1 MFKLFITVNKIW
13 ILKKIFPKII
23 IPKAVYKEFKEPLGN
38 YRIKEINKLIEE
50 GFIEVKTIQVNT
62 KEHYTFKQIKDGD
75 LTGKC
80 AGNGESAALS
90 LAIHNKG
97 IIVSNNTKDVI
108 KIVNMYKLKWLRVGD
123 ILEIAITKKIIKK
136 SKAEEIWQE
145 MKDKNRFL
153 GKWETVNKY
162 LEEKYSK

>member
-1 MFKLFITVNKIW
+1 MKIWRICLYIKPIFYDTDCLSCFIVVNKIW

-23 IPKAVYKEFKEPLGN
+23 IPKEVYKEFKEPPEN
-38 YRIKEINKLIEE
+38 NRIKEINKLIEE

-97 IIVSNNTKDVI
+97 IIVSNNTKT
-108 KIVNMYKLKWLRVGD
+108 L
-123 ILEIAITKKIIKK
+123 
-136 SKAEEIWQE
+136 
-145 MKDKNRFL
+145 
-153 GKWETVNKY
+153 
-162 LEEKYSK
+162 